1 MTKKQ
6 ANFIKLLCIGL
17 VMAAF
22 SACLDDNNDT
32 VSIYSTIGSLENTDT
47 GDGYYISTDSGLKLL
62 VDNSSAIDDEV
73 SVNDR
78 LYAEFT
84 FTDEQPQDYDGKILV
99 HYVYKILVKN
109 PVQLTNDNAQEI
121 GDDNISVSKIWT
133 SDGYLNFRFQFFS
146 GGNKTHVLNL
156 VTVDG
161 KSAADDGYLYL
172 EFRHNANY
180 DTTQYP
186 YNGIVSFRTDEL
198 FATYPSLKGLKI
210 RVKTYSAG
218 EKIYTLE
225 LQEETHNNKEVRLGT
240 SEKNVGTLK

>member
-1 MTKKQ
+1 M
-6 ANFIKLLCIGL
+6 
-17 VMAAF
+17 VMAVF
-22 SACLDDNNDT
+22 SACLDDDNET
-32 VSIYSTIGSLENTDT
+32 ISIYSTIGSLMSAGTEN
-47 GDGYYISTDSGLKLL
+47 GYYISTDSGLKLL
-62 VDNSSAIDDEV
+62 VDNSTAIDDEV
-73 SVNDR
+73 SENDR

-84 FTDEQPQDYDGKILV
+84 FTDEQSQGYDGKIIV
-99 HYVYKILVKN
+99 HYVYKILVKD
-109 PVQLTNDNAQEI
+109 PVQLTDDNVQEI
-121 GDDNISVSKIWT
+121 GDDNISVSEIWT

-156 VTVDG
+156 VTIDE
-161 KSAADDGYLYL
+161 KSTAEDGYLYL

-218 EKIYTLE
+218 EEIYTLE
-225 LQEETHNNKEVRLGT
+225 LKEETHNNKEVKLGT
-240 SEKNVGTLK
+240 SKKNVGALK